1 MAKFGKAPALGAGD
15 CEFESRCPH
24 VTIQQ
29 RDKVR
34 HASRTEVGTVT
45 RVFVRD
51 NQKWYQVDWPSGI
64 GSGAIYLERVLTV
77 V

>member
-1 MAKFGKAPALGAGD
+1 MFGTSLSGFDSHHPY
-15 CEFESRCPH
+15 

-51 NQKWYQVDWPSGI
+51 DQIWARVTWPSGV

-77 V
+77 I